1 MQTHIPSILYLAR
14 AAIAALILV
23 STTAPCHAT
32 NTTIDPATSI
42 TLLWLLQRFTR
53 LGITPPPEL
62 KTIYSLLMFDQIS
75 IAQTTLDTCKSEVNR
90 LIVENQTALGLPSLD
105 AFITII
111 AQHYQAAQG
120 MKKS

>member
-1 MQTHIPSILYLAR
+1 MQTIRATI
-14 AAIAALILV
+14 AAIIL
-23 STTAPCHAT
+23 STTISCQAT
-32 NTTIDPATSI
+32 STSIDPATSI

-53 LGITPPPEL
+53 LSIPPPPEL
-62 KTIYSLLMFDQIS
+62 KTIYSLLMCDQS
-75 IAQTTLDTCKSEVNR
+75 TIAQTTLETCKTEVNR

-120 MKKS
+120 MKKT